1 MAPRLIPMQFVLNNW
16 YLFLALFAVLGMLIV
31 PPLRQRM
38 YGIKNLS
45 PADAVQI
52 INRQSGTVIDV
63 REPAEYNTGH
73 IPSSLNVPMAGLAT
87 HKPLEKHKD
96 RPLIIACRSGN
107 RSVTAAIA
115 LRKRGF
121 TQVYSLAGGMTAWQ
135 RDSLPTEK

>member
-1 MAPRLIPMQFVLNNW
+1 MQFVLNNW
-16 YLFLALFAVLGMLIV
+16 YLFLALAAVLGMLVV

-38 YGIKNLS
+38 YGVKNLS

-52 INRQSGTVIDV
+52 INRQGGTVIDV
-63 REPAEYNTGH
+63 REPTEYKTGH
-73 IPSSLNVPMAGLAT
+73 IPNAVNVPMKTLAT

-96 RPLIIACRSGN
+96 RPLVIACRSGN
-107 RSVTAAIA
+107 TSVTAAIA

-121 TQVYSLAGGMTAWQ
+121 AQVYSLAGGMTAWQ